1 VNHRRLILLFA
12 LAPVLV
18 CGQSVNQTGTRH
30 RTPRLAAQKAL
41 AFQIGAVKL
50 DTLDKLAEKA
60 AQTVTVSLDGSLLQ
74 IASKFLSNDDP
85 DQVQIKKLVA
95 SLRGVYVRN
104 FEFDK
109 VGEYQASD
117 LEPIRSQLRDPKWK
131 KIVEVRGRDNA
142 EVLLRQESE
151 HVISGLAV
159 IVAEAKELTV
169 VYIDGPIDMD
179 GLSKL
184 AGNFGIPEDI
194 GTKVEKEKDREKD
207 KDKEKKAK

>member
-1 VNHRRLILLFA
+1 VIRCRIILLFA
-12 LAPVLV
+12 LVPVLV
-18 CGQSVNQTGTRH
+18 FGQSV
-30 RTPRLAAQKAL
+30 
-41 AFQIGAVKL
+41 KL
-50 DTLDKLAEKA
+50 DALDRLAEKA
-60 AQTVTVSLDGSLLQ
+60 SDSVTISLDGNLLQ
-74 IASKFLSNDDP
+74 VASKLLSNDDP
-85 DQVQIKKLVA
+85 DQRQIRKLVA
-95 SLRGVYVRN
+95 SLKGIYVRN

-117 LEPIRSQLRDPKWK
+117 LDPIRRQLRDPKWK
-131 KIVEVRGRDNA
+131 KIVEVRGKDNA
-142 EVLLRQESE
+142 EVLLRQENE
-151 HVISGLAV
+151 QTISGLAV

-194 GTKVEKEKDREKD
+194 GTKVEKEKD

>member
-1 VNHRRLILLFA
+1 MIYRRLILLFA
-12 LAPVLV
+12 LVPVLV
-18 CGQSVNQTGTRH
+18 CGQSV
-30 RTPRLAAQKAL
+30 
-41 AFQIGAVKL
+41 KL
-50 DTLDKLAEKA
+50 ESLDKLAEKA

-95 SLRGVYVRN
+95 SLKGVYVRN

-109 VGEYQASD
+109 VGDYQASD
-117 LEPIRSQLRDPKWK
+117 LDPIRSQLRDPKWK
-131 KIVEVRGRDNA
+131 KIVEVRGKDNA
-142 EVLLRQESE
+142 EVLLRQENE

-159 IVAEAKELTV
+159 IVAESKELTV

>member
-1 VNHRRLILLFA
+1 MNRRLIFLFA
-12 LAPVLV
+12 LTPVLV
-18 CGQSVNQTGTRH
+18 CGQSV
-30 RTPRLAAQKAL
+30 
-41 AFQIGAVKL
+41 KL
-50 DTLDKLAEKA
+50 DALDKLADKA
-60 AQTVTVSLDGSLLQ
+60 SDSVTVSLDGNLLKL
-74 IASKFLSNDDP
+74 ASRFLSSDDP
-85 DQVQIKKLVA
+85 DQAQVKKLVA
-95 SLRGVYVRN
+95 SLKGVYVRN

-109 VGEYQASD
+109 AGDYQASD

-131 KIVEVRGRDNA
+131 KIVEVRGHDNA
-142 EVLLRQESE
+142 EVLLRQENE
-151 HVISGLAV
+151 NAISGLAV

-194 GTKVEKEKDREKD
+194 GSKVEKEKD

>member
-1 VNHRRLILLFA
+1 VINRRLIFLFA
-12 LAPVLV
+12 LAPAWL
-18 CGQSVNQTGTRH
+18 CGQTVQ
-30 RTPRLAAQKAL
+30 LEA
-41 AFQIGAVKL
+41 
-50 DTLDKLAEKA
+50 LDKLAARASES
-60 AQTVTVSLDGSLLQ
+60 VTVSLDGNLLHL
-74 IASKFLSNDDP
+74 ASRFLSNDDP
-85 DQVQIKKLVA
+85 DQAQIKKLVA
-95 SLRGVYVRN
+95 GLKGIYVRN

-109 VGEYQASD
+109 VGQYQASD

-142 EVLLRQESE
+142 EVLLRQENE

-194 GTKVEKEKDREKD
+194 GTKVEKEKG
-207 KDKEKKAK
+207 KEKKSK

>member
-1 VNHRRLILLFA
+1 VINRRLILLFA

-18 CGQSVNQTGTRH
+18 CAQSV
-30 RTPRLAAQKAL
+30 
-41 AFQIGAVKL
+41 KL
-50 DTLDKLAEKA
+50 ESLDKLADKA
-60 AQTVTVSLDGSLLQ
+60 AEVVTVDLSGSLLRM
-74 IASKFLSNDDP
+74 ASRLLSSDDP
-85 DQVQIKKLVA
+85 DQAQIKKLVA
-95 SLRGVYVRN
+95 SLKGVYVRN

-109 VGEYQASD
+109 AGEYQASD
-117 LEPIRSQLRDPKWK
+117 LEPIRSQLKDPKWK

-151 HVISGLAV
+151 DVISGLAV

-184 AGNFGIPEDI
+184 AALSGSRKTSGP
-194 GTKVEKEKDREKD
+194 K
-207 KDKEKKAK
+207 

>member
-1 VNHRRLILLFA
+1 
-12 LAPVLV
+12 
-18 CGQSVNQTGTRH
+18 
-30 RTPRLAAQKAL
+30 
-41 AFQIGAVKL
+41 
-50 DTLDKLAEKA
+50 
-60 AQTVTVSLDGSLLQ
+60 
-74 IASKFLSNDDP
+74 
-85 DQVQIKKLVA
+85 LVA

-104 FEFDK
+104 FEFEK
-109 VGEYQASD
+109 AGEYQASD

-142 EVLLRQESE
+142 EVLLRQENE

-194 GTKVEKEKDREKD
+194 GSKVEKEKNKD
-207 KDKEKKAK
+207 KDKEKKGK

>member
-1 VNHRRLILLFA
+1 MINRRLIFLFA
-12 LAPVLV
+12 LAPAWL
-18 CGQSVNQTGTRH
+18 CGQTVQ
-30 RTPRLAAQKAL
+30 LEA
-41 AFQIGAVKL
+41 
-50 DTLDKLAEKA
+50 LDKLAAKA
-60 AQTVTVSLDGSLLQ
+60 SESVTVSLDGNLLQ
-74 IASKFLSNDDP
+74 LASRFLSNDDP
-85 DQVQIKKLVA
+85 DQARIKKLVA
-95 SLRGVYVRN
+95 SLKGVYVRN

-109 VGEYQASD
+109 VGQYQASD

-142 EVLLRQESE
+142 EVLLRQENE

-194 GTKVEKEKDREKD
+194 GTKVEKEKG
-207 KDKEKKAK
+207 KEKKAK

>member
-1 VNHRRLILLFA
+1 VTHRRLILLFA
-12 LAPVLV
+12 LAPAML
-18 CGQSVNQTGTRH
+18 CGQSV
-30 RTPRLAAQKAL
+30 
-41 AFQIGAVKL
+41 KL
-50 DTLDKLAEKA
+50 GSLDKLADKA
-60 AQTVTVSLDGSLLQ
+60 SEVVTVDLSGSLLRM
-74 IASKFLSNDDP
+74 ASRFLSSDDP
-85 DQVQIKKLVA
+85 DQAQIKKLVA
-95 SLRGVYVRN
+95 SLKGIYVRN

-117 LEPIRSQLRDPKWK
+117 LDPIRSQLKDPKWK

-142 EVLLRQESE
+142 EVLLRQENE
-151 HVISGLAV
+151 DVISGLAV

-184 AGNFGIPEDI
+184 GGNFGIPEDI
-194 GTKVEKEKDREKD
+194 GTKVEKQKDREKN

>member
-1 VNHRRLILLFA
+1 MNRRLIFLFV
-12 LAPVLV
+12 LAPALV
-18 CGQSVNQTGTRH
+18 CGQ
-30 RTPRLAAQKAL
+30 P
-41 AFQIGAVKL
+41 VKL
-50 DTLDKLAEKA
+50 DALDKLADKA
-60 AQTVTVSLDGSLLQ
+60 SETVTVTLDGNLLQ
-74 IASKFLSNDDP
+74 MARRLLSSYNP
-85 DQVQIKKLVA
+85 DQAQIKKLVA
-95 SLRGVYVRN
+95 GLKGVYVRN

-109 VGEYQASD
+109 AGEYQASD

-142 EVLLRQESE
+142 EVLLRQENE

-194 GTKVEKEKDREKD
+194 GTKVEKEKAKE
-207 KDKEKKAK
+207 KEKKSK

>member
-1 VNHRRLILLFA
+1 VINRRLIFLFA
-12 LAPVLV
+12 LLPAMV
-18 CGQSVNQTGTRH
+18 CGQSV
-30 RTPRLAAQKAL
+30 
-41 AFQIGAVKL
+41 KL
-50 DTLDKLAEKA
+50 DALDKLADKA
-60 AQTVTVSLDGSLLQ
+60 SETVTVSLDGNLLRL
-74 IASKFLSNDDP
+74 ASRFLSSDDP
-85 DQVQIKKLVA
+85 DQAQVKKLVA

-104 FEFDK
+104 FEFEK
-109 VGEYQASD
+109 AGEYQASD

-142 EVLLRQESE
+142 EVLLRQENE

-194 GTKVEKEKDREKD
+194 GSKVEKEKNKD
-207 KDKEKKAK
+207 KDKEKKGK

>member
-1 VNHRRLILLFA
+1 VTHRRLILLFA

-18 CGQSVNQTGTRH
+18 FGQSV
-30 RTPRLAAQKAL
+30 
-41 AFQIGAVKL
+41 KL
-50 DTLDKLAEKA
+50 DALDKLAEKA
-60 AQTVTVSLDGSLLQ
+60 SDSVTISLDGNLLQ
-74 IASKFLSNDDP
+74 LASRFLSSDDP
-85 DQVQIKKLVA
+85 DQAQIKKLVA
-95 SLRGVYVRN
+95 SLRGIYVRN

-117 LEPIRSQLRDPKWK
+117 LDPIRSQLRDPKWK
-131 KIVEVRGRDNA
+131 KIVQVRGHDNA
-142 EVLLRQESE
+142 EVLLRQENE